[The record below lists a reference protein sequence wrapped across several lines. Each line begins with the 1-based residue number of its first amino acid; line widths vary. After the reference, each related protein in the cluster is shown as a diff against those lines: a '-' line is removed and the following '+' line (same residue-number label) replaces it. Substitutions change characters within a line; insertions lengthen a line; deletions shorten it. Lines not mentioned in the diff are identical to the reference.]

1 MPSTDAFALQKSD
14 LNGFLF
20 ADVGIESSGN
30 TLSVL
35 SALARMGLDPWQEG
49 GRLAKLPQLAAI
61 DTLAKFIAIMPS
73 SQWSLPDAT
82 AIASRLVALLPGGTK
97 TPAVADM
104 NSSKASRTQ
113 VQFAV
118 VFALLASLAAGSI
131 LNFLTLPVNDKNS
144 PATAQTAAEPPIA
157 AAQPAQ
163 SVATPPAD
171 GR

>member
-20 ADVGIESSGN
+20 ADVGIEPSGN

-35 SALARMGLDPWQEG
+35 SALARMGMDPWQEG

-61 DTLAKFIAIMPS
+61 DALAKFITVMPS

-97 TPAVADM
+97 TAAVADM
-104 NSSKASRTQ
+104 DGSKVSRTHF
-113 VQFAV
+113 QFAV
-118 VFALLASLAAGSI
+118 VFAILASLAAGSI
-131 LNFLTLPVNDKNS
+131 LNFLTLPVDVKNGPRTS
-144 PATAQTAAEPPIA
+144 QIAAEPPVS
-157 AAQPAQ
+157 AAQPT
-163 SVATPPAD
+163 ATHPAV
-171 GR
+171 GQ